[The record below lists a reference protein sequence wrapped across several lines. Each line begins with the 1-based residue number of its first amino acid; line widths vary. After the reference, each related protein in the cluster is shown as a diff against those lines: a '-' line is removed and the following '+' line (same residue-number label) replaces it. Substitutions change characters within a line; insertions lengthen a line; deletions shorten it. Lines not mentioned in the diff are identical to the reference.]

1 MWSANSILVCALSL
15 LGRDPRTLPPITLLE
30 VRPIEVSPIAE
41 AFVRDGTIH
50 LVTSTPAFRAARLA
64 EQECGEMHALRKIA
78 SIVVHEEWH
87 VRHSADER
95 GAYHAQLTAL
105 NSLGS
110 GPDTS
115 EYYGVVRSM
124 NAVLAAKRRET
135 VLVQR

>member
-30 VRPIEVSPIAE
+30 VRPIDVSPKAD
-41 AFVRDGTIH
+41 AFVRDATIH
-50 LVTSTPAFRAARLA
+50 LITSTQTFRTARLDP
-64 EQECGEMHALRKIA
+64 QECGGLHAIRKIA
-78 SIVVHEEWH
+78 SIIVHEEWH

-105 NSLGS
+105 SALGS

-115 EYYGVVRSM
+115 EYYAVVRSM
-124 NAVLAAKRRET
+124 NAVLAAKQRET
-135 VLVQR
+135 TLARQ